1 MEHRY
6 RREGDAFL
14 IEIKLNEVRQMFNS
28 FDPAPFLEK
37 DLDENAQAYILD
49 SVREFHLNTPL
60 KLILH
65 LPDEQLAEGAKHL
78 PDAIHNYFAYRAD
91 IAQKEFK
98 YTLRQ
103 GRWALLIG
111 VVFLILCLSLSE
123 MAAQVGHGTV
133 ARILQEGLLISGWVA
148 MWRPI
153 QIFLY
158 DWWPLRMQRRVLEKL
173 QRIPVEVRART

>member
-1 MEHRY
+1 METRY
-6 RREGDAFL
+6 KQEGDAFL
-14 IEIKLNEVRQMFNS
+14 IEIKLSDVRQMFNS

-37 DLDENAQAYILD
+37 DLDEDAQAYIVD
-49 SVREFHLNTPL
+49 SAREFHLKTPL
-60 KLILH
+60 KLILY
-65 LPDEQLAEGAKHL
+65 LPEAQIAEGAKHM
-78 PDAIHNYFAYRAD
+78 PDAVHNYFSYRAD

-111 VVFLILCLSLSE
+111 LSFLILCLTLSE
-123 MAAQVGHGTV
+123 MVKQIDHGTV

-148 MWRPI
+148 MWRPL

-158 DWWPLRMQRRVLEKL
+158 DWWPLRLQRRVLEKL
-173 QRIPVEVRART
+173 QQIPIEVRPR